1 MAHIFRHPVNL
12 VYWACQRTKMI
23 WIAGNFLEKL
33 VILQLVAKGL
43 YTNVSLPKL
52 GFNEVVIYRFE
63 KSLNMFCTFTF
74 YLELNSRNNNIT

>member
-12 VYWACQRTKMI
+12 VYWACQRTEMI

-33 VILQLVAKGL
+33 VILQLVVKGL

-52 GFNEVVIYRFE
+52 GFNEVVIYSINLFCNFTV
-63 KSLNMFCTFTF
+63 KLLN
-74 YLELNSRNNNIT
+74 RKK